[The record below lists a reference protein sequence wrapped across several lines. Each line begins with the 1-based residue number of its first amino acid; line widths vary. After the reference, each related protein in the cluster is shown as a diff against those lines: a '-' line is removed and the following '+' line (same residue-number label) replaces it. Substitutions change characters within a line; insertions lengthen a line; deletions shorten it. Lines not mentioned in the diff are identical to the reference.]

1 MSDHDPVLSDHA
13 PAPDSSAESASP
25 AATSTAAPKASPLG
39 LGLFVIYLLLYGGFV
54 LLNAFDAETMETI
67 VFSGLNLAIVYGFG
81 LILVAIG
88 MSLIYGLK
96 TVDEAPATEA
106 SE

>member
-1 MSDHDPVLSDHA
+1 MSDHDPALSAH
-13 PAPDSSAESASP
+13 APDSSVDSASQTV
-25 AATSTAAPKASPLG
+25 TSASAPKASRLG
-39 LGLFVIYLLLYGGFV
+39 LVLFVVYLLLYGGFV

-67 VFSGLNLAIVYGFG
+67 VFAGLNLAIVYGFG

-96 TVDEAPATEA
+96 TVDEAAATEA